1 MASAKA
7 ARPRSAKHASR
18 PSHAPRIAWSVNG
31 RECSADIRRIS
42 AGTPGYFMLMKT
54 LTKTLVDTES
64 PDIPLV
70 DPESNPAISPEP
82 DPDAHP
88 DPTEPDPDET
98 RA

>member
-1 MASAKA
+1 MPTGASVQLT
-7 ARPRSAKHASR
+7 PTH
-18 PSHAPRIAWSVNG
+18 ISVD
-31 RECSADIRRIS
+31 S
-42 AGTPGYFMLMKT
+42 GYFLVMKT
-54 LTKTLVDTES
+54 LTKTPVDTET

-98 RA
+98 PA